1 MSQDWSHTA
10 DTLPKL
16 PGAYAL
22 LITLARPAAGFAPG
36 RYAYL
41 GSARGPGG
49 IRARCARHL
58 RQDKVLRWHV
68 DRLTVTAD
76 VAALAIMNGDE
87 CNLTERLLA
96 HGAHA
101 PVPGFGSSDCRN
113 CPAHLVALPETLD
126 EAKLAAL
133 LRE

>member
-1 MSQDWSHTA
+1 MSGPWTKTA
-10 DTLPKL
+10 NELPNL

-22 LITLARPAAGFAPG
+22 LITLAKAAAGFAPG

-58 RQDKVLRWHV
+58 RQDKTRHWHV
-68 DRLTVTAD
+68 DRLTVVAD
-76 VAALAIMNGDE
+76 VTALAIINGDE

-96 HGAHA
+96 NAA
-101 PVPGFGSSDCRN
+101 TVPVPGFGSSDCRT
-113 CPAHLVALPETLD
+113 CPAHLVALPDALD

>member
-1 MSQDWSHTA
+1 MA
-10 DTLPKL
+10 DDLPKL

-22 LITLARPAAGFAPG
+22 LITLAKETAGFAPG

-58 RQDKVLRWHV
+58 RKDKVLRWHV
-68 DRLTVTAD
+68 DRLTVAAD
-76 VAALAIMNGDE
+76 VAALAVIDGGE
-87 CNLTERLLA
+87 CNLTEQLLA
-96 HGAHA
+96 NGAQA
-101 PVPGFGSSDCRN
+101 PVPGFGSSDCRS
-113 CPAHLVALPETLD
+113 CPAHLVALPEALD